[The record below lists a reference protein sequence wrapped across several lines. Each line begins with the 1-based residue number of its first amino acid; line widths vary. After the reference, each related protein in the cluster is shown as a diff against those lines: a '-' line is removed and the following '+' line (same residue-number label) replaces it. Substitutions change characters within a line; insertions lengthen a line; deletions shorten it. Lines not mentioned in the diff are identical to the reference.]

1 MPTPTKSCAEIV
13 DIIADLKD
21 GKMVIMIDDEDR
33 ENEGDLI
40 IVAEKARAEDINFM
54 LTHGRGLLCLT
65 LSRVRCE
72 QLALPLMVD
81 DADVNLSASF
91 TVSID
96 AAVGTES
103 GASAYDRARTIQTA
117 VAIGARP
124 EQLNRPGHVFPL
136 MAQVAGVLERAGHTE
151 AGCDLAR
158 LAGFEPA
165 AAIIEVLNEDGS
177 MARRPDLEV
186 FAKNHDIKIGTIADL
201 IQYRL
206 DSDRPIERSI
216 IG

>member
-1 MPTPTKSCAEIV
+1 MATFTKPFSDIT
-13 DIIADLKD
+13 DIIADLSD
-21 GKMVIMIDDEDR
+21 GKMAIMLDDEDR

-40 IVAEKARAEDINFM
+40 IAAEKARGADINFM

-65 LSRVRCE
+65 LTRERCE
-72 QLALPLMVD
+72 QLALGLMVD
-81 DADVNLSASF
+81 TAEPNLAASF
-91 TVSID
+91 TISID
-96 AAVGTES
+96 AADGIES
-103 GASAYDRARTIQTA
+103 GASACDRARTIQTA
-117 VAIGARP
+117 VAKGAKP

-136 MAQVAGVLERAGHTE
+136 MAEAAGVLDRAGHTE

-165 AAIIEVLNEDGS
+165 AAIIEVLNADGS
-177 MARRPDLEV
+177 MARRSDLEA
-186 FAKNHDIKIGTIADL
+186 FAKIHGIKIGTIADL

-206 DSDRPIERSI
+206 DSEHIIERSI